1 MSEIHIE
8 KQFGNIVRLLRQK
21 KRFTQENFAGHLG
34 IDRSYQGKIER
45 GETSVTIRLIQITA
59 KGLEIPISELFKLI
73 EQKGIEVK
81 KK

>member
-8 KQFGNIVRLLRQK
+8 KQFGNAVRLLRQK
-21 KRFTQENFAGHLG
+21 KRFTQEDFAHHLG

-59 KGLEIPISELFKLI
+59 KGLEISISELFKLI
-73 EQKGIEVK
+73 EQKGIETK